1 MRTQTLSSSKCST
14 QATVELQPIELNSE
28 LKSKRGFKPRLELAN
43 CHGETYI
50 QKAKEEINGNE
61 IIKWIKP
68 KATE

>member
-1 MRTQTLSSSKCST
+1 MEPLASIRSDGSLIFSKELS
-14 QATVELQPIELNSE
+14 Q
-28 LKSKRGFKPRLELAN
+28 ELAN

-68 KATE
+68 KATK